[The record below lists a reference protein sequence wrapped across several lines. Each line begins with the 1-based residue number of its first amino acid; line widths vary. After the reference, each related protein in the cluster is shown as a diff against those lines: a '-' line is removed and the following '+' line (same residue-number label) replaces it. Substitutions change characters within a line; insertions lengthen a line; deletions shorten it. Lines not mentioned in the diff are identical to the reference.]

1 MNNLVI
7 VAFMKLESV
16 FISIVFKVSFIMR
29 FFFLGIKL
37 LSLLMSIVI
46 EFKLVNLYN
55 VKVMIVL
62 VFLFKI
68 KGGLLFK

>member
-1 MNNLVI
+1 MNSLVI

-37 LSLLMSIVI
+37 LSFLMSIVI